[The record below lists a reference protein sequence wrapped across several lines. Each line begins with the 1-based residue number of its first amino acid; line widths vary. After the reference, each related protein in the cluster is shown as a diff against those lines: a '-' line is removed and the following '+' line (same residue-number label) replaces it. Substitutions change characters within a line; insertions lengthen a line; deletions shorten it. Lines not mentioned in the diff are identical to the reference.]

1 MNKSKKPYKVRLIG
15 LSIVVTL
22 VFCILGFNL
31 WCLQVQNGTY
41 YTEKAKGN
49 SLQIISLPATRGD
62 IIDTKGKPLATSRPE
77 FDLTLDYTIDMKQTK
92 EMLKVLVPYIQPFW
106 PYPEQTQEKIT
117 EDILVLIQN
126 KKLDGYKPIVILSN
140 INDELRAIISE
151 HQNQLSGISVTLNSH
166 RFYPEKTLAGQPL
179 GYVREISKEEIP
191 ILNKYP
197 DALAAGFLYQQ
208 GDIIGKMGVERS
220 YDYWLRGVEGKEQV
234 EVDSSSRPIEK
245 KILQDPEVGK
255 TVQLTLDADL
265 QKVVQDKLDEVIT
278 DIKKEHPRAEAGS
291 AVIIDVNTGKIL
303 AMASRPYM
311 DPNDLIGTIS
321 QETSDKYFTNKAA
334 ASFNRV
340 ISGVYPPGSTF
351 KMVTAMGG
359 LTLNVTTPQE
369 MIYDSMSSLG
379 PAQIQSQG
387 FPEWGGHNFGNVNL
401 SRAIALSSDI
411 YFEVIGN
418 RIFQKDPEELKRIAS
433 QFGLGEYSGIDLP
446 GESKG
451 VVPSA
456 QWKHDY
462 FLPLEEK
469 KYNEALSRIDAE
481 YTLKFASADDKTKK
495 QLERAKEA
503 EKKEQLNLFNQRKA
517 INVDWR
523 PSDSFNNAIGQGL
536 NSYTPLQLAN
546 YVATMVNGGIR
557 YQPYI
562 VDKII
567 DPINGTVVKQNQP
580 KVLDK
585 VDISPQILDE
595 VKRGM
600 GSVTSGEGTAAFL
613 FRDIPQFTGGGKTGT
628 AQLGNANTEEGENFN
643 GVFVAFAP
651 YDHPQIAFAG
661 IVDYGNHGSETAGY
675 VAKSAFMKYFGWTTN
690 P

>member
-1 MNKSKKPYKVRLIG
+1 MDKSKKPYKMRLIG
-15 LSIVVTL
+15 LSIIVTL

-31 WCLQVQNGTY
+31 WRLQVQNEAY

-49 SLQIISLPATRGD
+49 SLQTISLPATRGD

-77 FDLTLDYTIDMKQTK
+77 FDLTLDYSIDMKQTK
-92 EMLKVLVPYIQPFW
+92 DMLQILVPYIKPFW
-106 PYPEQTQEKIT
+106 PYPEQTEEKIA

-197 DALAAGFLYQQ
+197 DALAAGFQYLQ

-220 YDYWLRGVEGKEQV
+220 YDYWLRGMEGKEQV

-245 KILQDPEVGK
+245 KILQNPEVGK
-255 TVQLTLDADL
+255 TVQLTLDAEL
-265 QKVVQDKLDEVIT
+265 QKVVQDKLDEVIA
-278 DIKKEHPRAEAGS
+278 DIKKQHPLAEAGS

-311 DPNDLIGTIS
+311 DPNELIGTIS

-351 KMVTAMGG
+351 KMVTAVGG

-369 MIYDSMSSLG
+369 TIYDSMSSLG

-418 RIFQKDPEELKRIAS
+418 RVFQKDPEELKRIGS

-446 GESKG
+446 NESKG

-456 QWKHDY
+456 QWKRDY

-580 KVLDK
+580 TVLNK

-675 VAKSAFMKYFGWTTN
+675 VAKSAFMKYFGWTTS